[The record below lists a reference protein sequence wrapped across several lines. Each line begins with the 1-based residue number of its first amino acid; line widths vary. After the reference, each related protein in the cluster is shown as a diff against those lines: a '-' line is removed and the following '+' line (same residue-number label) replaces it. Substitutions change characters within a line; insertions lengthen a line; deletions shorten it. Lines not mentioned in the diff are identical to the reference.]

1 MPKNR
6 DEIDNEY
13 EYEEEEIEES
23 SNDEIEINDK
33 PKKQRKT
40 RSDKKPPKE
49 KAPYVYTEKRQT
61 NIQKAIEARKL
72 KVEMRKQEQQEMNQ
86 LYLKEK
92 QRLEDQ
98 KFVKIKKKQHQELQ
112 KLKKEVSKYD
122 ESSSEEEVV
131 IMKKPKKKVVYIEK
145 PERPV
150 EKQQLPAPTPI
161 RKYVAYM

>member
-1 MPKNR
+1 
-6 DEIDNEY
+6 
-13 EYEEEEIEES
+13 
-23 SNDEIEINDK
+23 
-33 PKKQRKT
+33 
-40 RSDKKPPKE
+40 
-49 KAPYVYTEKRQT
+49 
-61 NIQKAIEARKL
+61 
-72 KVEMRKQEQQEMNQ
+72 

-122 ESSSEEEVV
+122 ESSSEEEIVV
-131 IMKKPKKKVVYIEK
+131 MKKPKKKVVYIEK
-145 PERPV
+145 PVERPV